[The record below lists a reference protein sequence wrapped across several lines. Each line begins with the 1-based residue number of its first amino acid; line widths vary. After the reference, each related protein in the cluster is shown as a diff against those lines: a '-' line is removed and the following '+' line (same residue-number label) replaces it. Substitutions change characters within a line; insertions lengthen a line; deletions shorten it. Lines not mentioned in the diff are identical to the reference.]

1 MISHH
6 KCAGRANWGRSAETL
21 ALIQQAA
28 QWQKVGLD
36 ADPD

>member
-1 MISHH
+1 VISHH
-6 KCAGRANWGRSAETL
+6 KGAGRANWGRSAETL
-21 ALIQQAA
+21 ALIQQTA